1 MLHKRIPFFRGNYIN
16 YILPELYM
24 RKKEETEKIC
34 LFFFSTRSRDRTGT
48 ALLPLVF
55 ETSASTNSAIR
66 ASIVLQSC
74 GLASRSNKE
83 LTCENRNFL
92 ELLSLSFCLLSF
104 FHPFSLSPHQP
115 FNFKIISLIA
125 SSIPSAS

>member
-1 MLHKRIPFFRGNYIN
+1 
-16 YILPELYM
+16 
-24 RKKEETEKIC
+24 
-34 LFFFSTRSRDRTGT
+34 
-48 ALLPLVF
+48 
-55 ETSASTNSAIR
+55 
-66 ASIVLQSC
+66 LQSC

-125 SSIPSAS
+125 SSIPSASYPHSLYNSSCVPCSTK